1 MTIYI
6 ALLRGINVGGKN
18 MIKMAELKK
27 VLEGIGLKEVQT
39 YIQSGNVLLKSKE
52 EEKVL
57 QDMIQKAITAAFGFQ
72 IPVVLRTASELEEI
86 LRNCPFS
93 PEEIAEAEAGSD
105 AESLYVA
112 MLAQTPSEAGMA
124 AIQVY
129 KNEEEAYHILGRDV
143 YLLFRNSIRNSKL
156 ANNLQKLDASA
167 TTRNWKTMNKL
178 AELAKALEK

>member
-1 MTIYI
+1 MTVYI

-27 VLEGIGLKEVQT
+27 VLEGIGLSEVQT
-39 YIQSGNVLLKSKE
+39 YIQSGNVLFKSEDE
-52 EEKVL
+52 ERVL
-57 QDMIQKAITAAFGFQ
+57 QDAIQKAIAAAFGFQ
-72 IPVVLRTASELEEI
+72 VPVVLRTASELEGI
-86 LRNCPFS
+86 LGNCPFS
-93 PEEIAEAEAGSD
+93 PEEIAEAEAASD

-112 MLAQTPSEAGMA
+112 MLARTPSEAGMA
-124 AIQVY
+124 AIQIY
-129 KNEEEAYHILGRDV
+129 RNDAEAYHILGRDV

-178 AELAKALEK
+178 GELAKDLKR